1 MYRIDELEDALVN
14 ALTAAGFAAKPYTL
28 EPGGK
33 DLARETGEK
42 PAALVSYHRC
52 GAAKT
57 ATFQLRRGLDFHFHI
72 YVVARNLRS
81 LTASAA
87 TRGDAAGAGV
97 YAALDGLR
105 ALLAGNRLGLAAQ
118 PLLFIEETPVARSA
132 NLSAYRQEWQITVM
146 E

>member
-1 MYRIDELEDALVN
+1 MYRINELEDALVG
-14 ALTAAGFAAKPYTL
+14 ALAAAGYRAKPYTL
-28 EPGGK
+28 EPALN
-33 DLARETGEK
+33 DLAREIGER

-57 ATFQLRRGLDFHFHI
+57 ATFQLRRGLEFQFHL

-81 LTASAA
+81 LSASAA
-87 TRGDAAGAGV
+87 TRGDAAGAGL

-118 PLLFIEETPVARSA
+118 PLQFIAETPIARAAS
-132 NLSAYRQEWQITVM
+132 LSAYRQEWQLTIF

>member
-14 ALTAAGFAAKPYTL
+14 AITAAGYRAKPYTL
-28 EPGGK
+28 EPGPN
-33 DLARETGEK
+33 DLARETGET

-57 ATFQLRRGLDFHFHI
+57 APFQLRRGLEFHFHLF
-72 YVVARNLRS
+72 VVARNLRS
-81 LTASAA
+81 LSASAA
-87 TRGDAAGAGV
+87 TRGDAAGAGL

-118 PLLFIEETPVARSA
+118 PLQFIAETPVARSA
-132 NLSAYRQEWQITVM
+132 NLSAYRQEWQWTVI

>member
-1 MYRIDELEDALVN
+1 MYRIDELEDAL
-14 ALTAAGFAAKPYTL
+14 AGTLTAAGYRARPYTL
-28 EPGGK
+28 EPDLK
-33 DLARETGEK
+33 DLARETGET

-52 GAAKT
+52 DAAKT

-72 YVVARNLRS
+72 YVAARNLRS
-81 LTASAA
+81 LSASAA
-87 TRGDAAGAGV
+87 TRGDAAGAGL
-97 YAALDGLR
+97 YAALDGVR

-118 PLLFIEETPVARSA
+118 PLLFIAETPIARSA